1 MNKYIADNDNNPKDE
16 PYQSSSPYARDLE
29 LRGSQVAS
37 IRSRNAYEFYAIDG
51 VYVSDLLNEEAA

>member
-1 MNKYIADNDNNPKDE
+1 MKKFIADNDNNPADE
-16 PYQSSSPYARDLE
+16 VYRSTSLYARDLE
-29 LRGSQVAS
+29 LRGWQVAS